1 MKYNT
6 ISQALNSI
14 THNGSA
20 AANTDPMHVLWLHS
34 SMAGVGPLREL
45 RERLVAQ
52 SMCLTF
58 TRHELGR
65 ASVEGGRAWRSC
77 DLILIHITN
86 ESLEQI
92 KWLVSH
98 IRRET
103 HAPIML
109 LPETQAYEWSLS
121 MLRRPVAALGTALE
135 KLLPARS
142 RPRGQWLRLFL
153 FSDPPTNPKAFPFLF
168 NLF

>member
-20 AANTDPMHVLWLHS
+20 ASNTDPMHVLWLHS

-65 ASVEGGRAWRSC
+65 AGVESGRAWRSC
-77 DLILIHITN
+77 DLILIHITH
-86 ESLEQI
+86 ESLEQV
-92 KWLVSH
+92 KRLVGH

-121 MLRRPVAALGTALE
+121 MLPAGVDAVMLASTPAEVLVARCAAL
-135 KLLPARS
+135 
-142 RPRGQWLRLFL
+142 LRRWVRR
-153 FSDPPTNPKAFPFLF
+153 
-168 NLF
+168 